1 MSDMRHVHNAYA
13 AIYNPEI
20 KKNLEESR
28 DAFSKMNLNQLND
41 QDLYEVSE
49 EILEKVFFHHDLDVP
64 TAESLIEAI
73 LSDAIA
79 GDKSPLRLGKIERL
93 SEAFAA
99 AFDRVKEKSIRVA
112 KESYTEYLYK
122 KDQLSRLSSNN
133 DLDLPKQRL
142 HQSLVAEDRNIIK
155 SGILEI
161 IEGKINAGLQAYLD
175 KKKGKKSGKK
185 EEENGK
191 EENGNGKSSKGGKPD
206 FLDLDK
212 DGDKKESM
220 KKAAKDKKMSEAYTV
235 TNADKKGNTPA
246 YQAYKAGK
254 KNVKTGE
261 PLYKAADHMKEG
273 MLVKAAQGVEAVGK
287 KIDKADKAVTKA
299 TMNRVVK
306 PAAKAIGKGAKKV
319 GMAALR
325 GTAGAVGGAVKG
337 AFQGASKGIK
347 KGMREELLA
356 SGVFSEHEVTK
367 LIWNEFDTEI
377 EENYR
382 AMRNPEKYE
391 REQDKKLER
400 DKPYHK
406 RSRAARMADPD
417 RGINSPAFKKFMA
430 DRGMS
435 V

>member
-1 MSDMRHVHNAYA
+1 MSDMRHVYNAYA

-73 LSDAIA
+73 LSDAID

-93 SEAFAA
+93 TEAFAS

-142 HQSLVAEDRNIIK
+142 HQNLIAEDRKIIK

-175 KKKGKKSGKK
+175 KKKGKKTDD
-185 EEENGK
+185 K
-191 EENGNGKSSKGGKPD
+191 EENGNGKSSKGSKPD

-220 KKAAKDKKMSEAYTV
+220 KKAAKDKKMNEAMIV

-261 PLYKAADHMKEG
+261 PLYKAADHMKE
-273 MLVKAAQGVEAVGK
+273 
-287 KIDKADKAVTKA
+287 D
-299 TMNRVVK
+299 
-306 PAAKAIGKGAKKV
+306 
-319 GMAALR
+319 
-325 GTAGAVGGAVKG
+325 
-337 AFQGASKGIK
+337 
-347 KGMREELLA
+347 LLA

-367 LIWNEFDTEI
+367 LIWNEFDDSI
-377 EENYR
+377 EENYG

-430 DRGMS
+430 DRGM
-435 V
+435 

>member
-1 MSDMRHVHNAYA
+1 MSDMRHVYNAYA

-73 LSDAIA
+73 LSDAID
-79 GDKSPLRLGKIERL
+79 GDKSPLRADKIERL
-93 SEAFAA
+93 IEAFGS

-112 KESYTEYLYK
+112 KESYTEYLRK

-142 HQSLVAEDRNIIK
+142 HQSLVAEDRKTVK
-155 SGILEI
+155 SGLLEI
-161 IEGKINAGLQAYLD
+161 IEGKVNAGLQAYLD
-175 KKKGKKSGKK
+175 KKKGKKTDD
-185 EEENGK
+185 K

-220 KKAAKDKKMSEAYTV
+220 KKAAKDKKMNEAMIV

-246 YQAYKAGK
+246 YQNYKKGMKSKVTGK
-254 KNVKTGE
+254 
-261 PLYKAADHMKEG
+261 PMYKAADHMKE
-273 MLVKAAQGVEAVGK
+273 
-287 KIDKADKAVTKA
+287 D
-299 TMNRVVK
+299 
-306 PAAKAIGKGAKKV
+306 
-319 GMAALR
+319 
-325 GTAGAVGGAVKG
+325 
-337 AFQGASKGIK
+337 
-347 KGMREELLA
+347 LLA

-367 LIWNEFDTEI
+367 LIWNEFDDSI
-377 EENYR
+377 EENYG

-400 DKPYHK
+400 DKPYAK

-430 DRGMS
+430 DRGM
-435 V
+435 

>member
-1 MSDMRHVHNAYA
+1 MSDMRHVYNAYA

-49 EILEKVFFHHDLDVP
+49 EILEKVFFHHDLDIP

-79 GDKSPLRLGKIERL
+79 GDKSPLRLDKIERL
-93 SEAFAA
+93 TESFESAFA
-99 AFDRVKEKSIRVA
+99 RVKEKSIRVA
-112 KESYTEYLYK
+112 KESYTDYRNK
-122 KDQLSRLSSNN
+122 KEQLSRLSNN
-133 DLDLPKQRL
+133 TDLDLPKQRL
-142 HQSLVAEDRNIIK
+142 HNSLVAEDRGIVK

-161 IEGKINAGLQAYLD
+161 IEGKVNAGLQAYLD
-175 KKKGKKSGKK
+175 KKKGKKTDD
-185 EEENGK
+185 K

-220 KKAAKDKKMSEAYTV
+220 KKAAKDKKMNEAMIV

-246 YQAYKAGK
+246 YQNYKKGMKNK
-254 KNVKTGE
+254 KGE
-261 PLYKAADHMKEG
+261 PVYKAADHMKE
-273 MLVKAAQGVEAVGK
+273 
-287 KIDKADKAVTKA
+287 D
-299 TMNRVVK
+299 
-306 PAAKAIGKGAKKV
+306 
-319 GMAALR
+319 
-325 GTAGAVGGAVKG
+325 
-337 AFQGASKGIK
+337 
-347 KGMREELLA
+347 LLA

-382 AMRNPEKYE
+382 AMRDPEKYE

-430 DRGMS
+430 DRGM
-435 V
+435 

>member
-1 MSDMRHVHNAYA
+1 MSDMRHVYNAYA

-73 LSDAIA
+73 LSDATD
-79 GDKSPLRLGKIERL
+79 GDKSPLRLSKIERL
-93 SEAFAA
+93 TEAFAS

-122 KDQLSRLSSNN
+122 KDQLSRLSNNN

-142 HQSLVAEDRNIIK
+142 HQSLVAEDRKIIK

-175 KKKGKKSGKK
+175 KKKSKKTDDKK
-185 EEENGK
+185 ENGK

-220 KKAAKDKKMSEAYTV
+220 KKAAKDKKMNDILSDTTGTVSIKIKKRFDTSEIKLECGHFYPIYV
-235 TNADKKGNTPA
+235 LQKLENADDK
-246 YQAYKAGK
+246 QL
-254 KNVKTGE
+254 
-261 PLYKAADHMKEG
+261 LYRT
-273 MLVKAAQGVEAVGK
+273 VW
-287 KIDKADKAVTKA
+287 
-299 TMNRVVK
+299 
-306 PAAKAIGKGAKKV
+306 AK
-319 GMAALR
+319 
-325 GTAGAVGGAVKG
+325 
-337 AFQGASKGIK
+337 
-347 KGMREELLA
+347 
-356 SGVFSEHEVTK
+356 
-367 LIWNEFDTEI
+367 
-377 EENYR
+377 
-382 AMRNPEKYE
+382 
-391 REQDKKLER
+391 
-400 DKPYHK
+400 
-406 RSRAARMADPD
+406 
-417 RGINSPAFKKFMA
+417 
-430 DRGMS
+430 
-435 V
+435 

>member
-1 MSDMRHVHNAYA
+1 MSDMRHVYNAYA

-73 LSDAIA
+73 LSDAID
-79 GDKSPLRLGKIERL
+79 GDKSPLRADKIERL
-93 SEAFAA
+93 IEAFAS

-112 KESYTEYLYK
+112 KESYTEYLRK

-142 HQSLVAEDRNIIK
+142 HQSLVAEDRKTVK
-155 SGILEI
+155 SGLLEI
-161 IEGKINAGLQAYLD
+161 IEGKVNAGLQAYLD
-175 KKKGKKSGKK
+175 KKKGKKTDD
-185 EEENGK
+185 K

-220 KKAAKDKKMSEAYTV
+220 KKAAKDKKLKEAMIV

-246 YQAYKAGK
+246 YQNYKKGM
-254 KNVKTGE
+254 KNPKTGE
-261 PLYKAADHMKEG
+261 PVYKAADHMKE
-273 MLVKAAQGVEAVGK
+273 
-287 KIDKADKAVTKA
+287 D
-299 TMNRVVK
+299 
-306 PAAKAIGKGAKKV
+306 
-319 GMAALR
+319 
-325 GTAGAVGGAVKG
+325 
-337 AFQGASKGIK
+337 
-347 KGMREELLA
+347 LLA

-367 LIWNEFDTEI
+367 LIWNEFDDSI

-382 AMRNPEKYE
+382 AMRDPEKYE

-400 DKPYHK
+400 DKPYAK

-430 DRGMS
+430 DRGM
-435 V
+435 

>member
-1 MSDMRHVHNAYA
+1 MSDMRHVYNAYA

-73 LSDAIA
+73 LSDAID
-79 GDKSPLRLGKIERL
+79 GDKSPLRADKIERL
-93 SEAFAA
+93 TEAFAS

-112 KESYTEYLYK
+112 KESYTEYLRK

-142 HQSLVAEDRNIIK
+142 HQSLVAEDRKTVK
-155 SGILEI
+155 SGLLEI
-161 IEGKINAGLQAYLD
+161 IEGKVNAGLQAYLD
-175 KKKGKKSGKK
+175 KKKGKKTDD
-185 EEENGK
+185 K

-220 KKAAKDKKMSEAYTV
+220 KKAAKDKKLKEAMIV

-246 YQAYKAGK
+246 YQGYKAGK

-261 PLYKAADHMKEG
+261 PMYKAADHMKE
-273 MLVKAAQGVEAVGK
+273 
-287 KIDKADKAVTKA
+287 D
-299 TMNRVVK
+299 
-306 PAAKAIGKGAKKV
+306 
-319 GMAALR
+319 
-325 GTAGAVGGAVKG
+325 
-337 AFQGASKGIK
+337 
-347 KGMREELLA
+347 LLA

-367 LIWNEFDTEI
+367 LIWNEFDDSI
-377 EENYR
+377 EENYG

-400 DKPYHK
+400 DKPYAK

-430 DRGMS
+430 DRGM
-435 V
+435 

>member
-1 MSDMRHVHNAYA
+1 MSDMRHVYNAYA

-73 LSDAIA
+73 LSDAID

-93 SEAFAA
+93 TEAFAA

-142 HQSLVAEDRNIIK
+142 HQNLIAEDRNIIK

-161 IEGKINAGLQAYLD
+161 IEGKVNAGLQAYLD
-175 KKKGKKSGKK
+175 KKKGKKTDD
-185 EEENGK
+185 K

-220 KKAAKDKKMSEAYTV
+220 KKAAKDKKLKEAMIV

-246 YQAYKAGK
+246 YQNYKKGMKNK
-254 KNVKTGE
+254 KGE
-261 PLYKAADHMKEG
+261 PVYKAADHMKED
-273 MLVKAAQGVEAVGK
+273 LA
-287 KIDKADKAVTKA
+287 
-299 TMNRVVK
+299 
-306 PAAKAIGKGAKKV
+306 
-319 GMAALR
+319 
-325 GTAGAVGGAVKG
+325 
-337 AFQGASKGIK
+337 
-347 KGMREELLA
+347 A
-356 SGVFSEHEVTK
+356 SGVFSEQEITK
-367 LIWNEFDTEI
+367 ILWTDFD
-377 EENYR
+377 ENYD
-382 AMRNPEKYE
+382 AMRNPEKYAEKPESEMSYDE
-391 REQDKKLER
+391 RRKK
-400 DKPYHK
+400 
-406 RSRAARMADPD
+406 RMNDPK

-430 DRGMS
+430 DRGM
-435 V
+435 